1 MTSWFRRLG
10 RRDRDGELGEEI
22 RAHLE
27 MAIRD
32 RVDRGE
38 TRAQAEA
45 AARRELGNVATI
57 QEVTREMWGG
67 MWLER
72 LAQDLRYG
80 VRLLRRNPGFTAVAI
95 LSLALGIGA
104 NTAIFQVIN
113 AVRLR
118 TLPVPNPGE
127 IAEIR
132 LVDPTGMRGSFNSWH
147 PSLTNPIWEQIRE
160 RQQGFSSLLATGT
173 ATFNQATGGES
184 RPAQGLWVSGELFS
198 MLGVRPAAGRVLT
211 GADDRRGCPARAV
224 LSYPFWQREYGGD
237 RSVVG
242 RTMTLQAQ
250 PVEIVGVAQSGFFG
264 LEVGRSFDVA
274 LAICAQ
280 PILDGGG
287 GILDSGITW
296 WLMVMGRLK
305 PGWTLHQASAQLNT
319 ISPGLF
325 RSTLPSNYPAVSVQ
339 KYLEF
344 KLAAYGAASGISGLR
359 EQYEAPLW
367 LLLGT
372 AALVLV
378 IACAN
383 LANLLLARASA
394 RRREMAVRLGL
405 GASRGRVVRQLLT
418 ESLLLAGAG
427 AACGAILARTLST
440 TLVSFITTA
449 DQSVVLDL
457 GVDWRVLG
465 FTAALA
471 IATCVLFGLVPALKA
486 TRIGA
491 DSVLKIGGRGQTAG
505 REGVGLRRALV
516 VCQVALSLVLLVG
529 AFLFARSLQNLLN
542 LDPGFRGEGVI
553 VAGIDMR
560 QLGVPVDGRRQAR
573 RDLLARLAALPGVE
587 SVAQVSIV
595 PISGSAWGNDVWADT
610 GGSRKTV
617 SAAFNQAS
625 NGYFKTLGIPLLAGR
640 DFDEALDTPSAPLVA
655 IVNEAF
661 AREVLNGGD
670 PVGTRFTVEATPTT
684 PERTFHIIGLV
695 RDAKYMT
702 LREDI
707 GAGVYLAYSQDNAP
721 RGFARV
727 VVRSSL
733 PPERVTAEITRSL
746 TEWNPRIGVNYTRL
760 TSQIADT
767 LVRERLMATLSG
779 FFGVLAAVLTL
790 VGLYGVIAYTVA
802 RRTKEIGIRM
812 ALGATAGNVV
822 SMILREAGLLVALGM
837 AGGLLLTR
845 AGGQVASTLLF
856 GLEPDDPVALGVAVV
871 GLAAVA
877 LAASYAPA
885 RRAARIE
892 PNTALRID

>member
-1 MTSWFRRLG
+1 MTAWFR
-10 RRDRDGELGEEI
+10 RRDRDSELGEEI
-22 RAHLE
+22 RTHLE

-32 RVDRGE
+32 RVDRGD
-38 TRAQAEA
+38 TRAQAEV
-45 AARRELGNVATI
+45 AARRELGNVVTI
-57 QEVTREMWGG
+57 REVTREMWGG
-67 MWLER
+67 IWLER

-80 VRLLRRNPGFTAVAI
+80 VRLLLRNPGFTLVAV

-118 TLPVPNPGE
+118 TLPVANPAE

-132 LVDPTGMRGSFNSWH
+132 LVDPTGARGFFNSWN

-160 RQQGFSSLLATGT
+160 RQQGFSSLLATGGS
-173 ATFNQATGGES
+173 TFNLATGGES
-184 RPAQGLWVSGELFS
+184 RPAQGLWVSGDFFS

-237 RSVVG
+237 GSIVG
-242 RTMTLQAQ
+242 RTITLQAQ
-250 PVEIVGVAQSGFFG
+250 PVEIVGVSQAGFFG

-274 LAICAQ
+274 LPICAQ
-280 PILDGGG
+280 PGLDAGG
-287 GILDSGITW
+287 GILDSGTTW
-296 WLMVMGRLK
+296 WLTVMGRLK
-305 PGWTLHQASAQLNT
+305 PGWSFEQATAQLHT
-319 ISPGLF
+319 ISPDLF

-339 KYLEF
+339 KYLDF
-344 KLAAYGAASGISGLR
+344 KLAAYDAGSGISWLR
-359 EQYEAPLW
+359 EQYESPLW

-394 RRREMAVRLGL
+394 RQREMAVRLGL
-405 GASRGRVVRQLLT
+405 GASRSRVVRQLLT

-427 AACGAILARTLST
+427 AACGAILAGTLST
-440 TLVSFITTA
+440 TLVSFIKTA
-449 DQSVVLDL
+449 DQTVVLDL

-491 DSVLKIGGRGQTAG
+491 SSVIRISDRSQTAG
-505 REGVGLRRALV
+505 RDGVALRRALV
-516 VCQVALSLVLLVG
+516 VCQIALSLVLLVG
-529 AFLFARSLQNLLN
+529 AFLFARSLQNLLT

-553 VAGIDMR
+553 VAEIDMR
-560 QLGVPVDGRRQAR
+560 HLGMPVAGRRQTR
-573 RDLLARLAALPGVE
+573 RDLLARVAALPGVE
-587 SVAQVSIV
+587 SVAQVTIV
-595 PISGSAWGNDVWADT
+595 PISGNGWGNDVWADA
-610 GGSRKTV
+610 GASRKAV

-625 NGYFKTLGIPLLAGR
+625 AGYFTTLRIPVLAGR
-640 DFDEALDTPSAPLVA
+640 DFDDAVDTPSAPPVA

-661 AREVLNGGD
+661 ARAVLNGGN
-670 PVGTRFTVEATPTT
+670 PVGARFTVEATPTR
-684 PERTFHIIGLV
+684 PERTFHVIGLV
-695 RDAKYMT
+695 RDTKYMT

-707 GAGVYLAYSQDNAP
+707 GAGVYVAESQDPQP
-721 RGFARV
+721 RPWARV

-733 PPERVTAEITRSL
+733 PPETVTAAITRSL
-746 TEWNPRIGVNYTRL
+746 VEWNPRIGVEYSLL

-812 ALGATAGNVV
+812 ALGATSGRVV
-822 SMILREAGLLVALGM
+822 AMILREAGLLVALGIV
-837 AGGLLLTR
+837 GGLLLAR
-845 AGGQVASTLLF
+845 AGGHAATTLLF
-856 GLEPDDPVALGVAVV
+856 GLEPGDPVALGVAVA
-871 GLAAVA
+871 GLTAVA
-877 LAASYAPA
+877 LVASYAPA
-885 RRAARIE
+885 RRAAKIE
-892 PNTALRID
+892 PNTALRSD